1 MNRLLPL
8 SGYEPIFDP
17 RDYSI
22 IGFNCY
28 DYAIGYQDKR
38 NNKKPHNNKSTPGGP
53 NFRNN
58 VTSCNGLN
66 KGILKDNPLA
76 IKRCSDP
83 NKVCGRGYYKIM
95 SFVSPGNDFHFYRQ
109 IQTVRY
115 KIAAGNTVTGL
126 ARYFKVSPSV
136 IRAAARKLKTP
147 SNNVDGNINSN
158 SNLSNIAQAKNARKS
173 NAANW
178 KNNNNR

>member
-1 MNRLLPL
+1 MIRRLPL

-38 NNKKPHNNKSTPGGP
+38 NNKKPHNSKSTPGGT
-53 NFRNN
+53 NFRKN
-58 VTSCNGLN
+58 VTHCAGLK
-66 KGILKDNPLA
+66 KGILKDNPKA
-76 IKRCSDP
+76 IKKCSNP

-109 IQTVRY
+109 VQTVLRLFGQPQ
-115 KIAAGNTVTGL
+115 K
-126 ARYFKVSPSV
+126 
-136 IRAAARKLKTP
+136 
-147 SNNVDGNINSN
+147 NSR
-158 SNLSNIAQAKNARKS
+158 LQLIL
-173 NAANW
+173 
-178 KNNNNR
+178 